1 MGKGKAEAERPAPEG
16 KDTSRPPVSR
26 SGRSR
31 SFFERR
37 GATEGLKPPSAPS
50 EESDESIMNPLDVL
64 WNHLGL
70 VVFTVLTGVIVAY
83 LIYAI
88 VHPERF

>member
-1 MGKGKAEAERPAPEG
+1 
-16 KDTSRPPVSR
+16 
-26 SGRSR
+26 
-31 SFFERR
+31 
-37 GATEGLKPPSAPS
+37 
-50 EESDESIMNPLDVL
+50 MNPLDVL